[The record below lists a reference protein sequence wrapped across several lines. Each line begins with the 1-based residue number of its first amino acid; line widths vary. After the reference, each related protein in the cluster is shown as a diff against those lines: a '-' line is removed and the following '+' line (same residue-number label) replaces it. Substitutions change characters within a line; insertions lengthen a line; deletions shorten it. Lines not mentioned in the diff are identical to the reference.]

1 MAALAALFLTLNEN
15 RLHGKAPDCF
25 LKLAAATMP
34 NYQQMENR
42 YLLIGLS
49 PLAVKTWILTGSGR
63 PLLCLTQAVS

>member
-49 PLAVKTWILTGSGR
+49 PLAVKT
-63 PLLCLTQAVS
+63 